1 MIKTFRG
8 LILDGAEDK
17 IRLSTKQGKI
27 GYRIVKLQVMQ
38 DEPGQESA
46 EHTVKIYRVSQTSI
60 DNKVDFSDSQLLGVA
75 LWHKH
80 SGVTYPSD
88 NSVIFDSVIFNQDIF
103 VTHVDTDG
111 GHYPANYYMELEVIN
126 LSDNEAAVST
136 LMDIRGT

>member
-75 LWHKH
+75 LWHKQ

-111 GHYPANYYMELEVIN
+111 SYPCNYYMELEVMN